1 MNIIKNVS
9 IDDVK
14 NIGVKSISCETVVY
28 PTKDNNLT
36 AFVNVTMS
44 NCEQKFKYT
53 GYADSYSANSDNPQ
67 AIIDAAMNNAI
78 TRTASLAMDF
88 SNTNAQQTV
97 PQSRSTS
104 SFPASP
110 PISDR
115 TQNRHSKSKP
125 ISDGQKTFLYKLAR
139 EKASS
144 ADSLARKKFGTSVDD
159 LSSWQCQE
167 ILIDLKYGS

>member
-1 MNIIKNVS
+1 MNIIKN
-9 IDDVK
+9 INIGDIK

-28 PTKDNNLT
+28 PTKENNLT

-44 NCEQKFKYT
+44 NSEQKFKYT

-67 AIIDAAMNNAI
+67 AIIDAAMNNAF
-78 TRTASLAMDF
+78 TRTASLAMNF
-88 SNTNAQQTV
+88 SSSNAQQAV
-97 PQSRSTS
+97 PQPLSTN

-110 PISDR
+110 PSSER
-115 TQNRHSKSKP
+115 PQNRHSKSKP
-125 ISDGQKTFLYKLAR
+125 ISNGQKSFLYKLAR
-139 EKASS
+139 EKASN
-144 ADSLARKKFGTSVDD
+144 ADSLAREKFSTSVDN